1 MKLHASLIAAAC
13 ALALSACGGGSDEQ
27 QPAGTS
33 GTTPAA
39 DPATPAGTTPGTD
52 AGTQSP
58 AGGQPPMDGG
68 APGAGGT
75 GTGGTGGTGTGGTGD
90 TGGSAGGNAATGGA
104 AGAAGGDNASGEA
117 AVSGCSVDMS
127 GNDMMRYDVSSITIP
142 SSCSEFTIN
151 LTHVGRLPEAA
162 MGHNVVITSQADMA
176 AVAADGI
183 SAGADAGYVK
193 PNDDRVIAATEMI
206 GGGESTSVTFDVS
219 KMQAGGSY
227 RFFCSFPGHSALMNG
242 TIQVG

>member
-1 MKLHASLIAAAC
+1 MKLHASLMAAAC

-27 QPAGTS
+27 PSAGTS
-33 GTTPAA
+33 GTSAASNPAA
-39 DPATPAGTTPGTD
+39 PDGSAPGSD
-52 AGTQSP
+52 AGTQAPS
-58 AGGQPPMDGG
+58 GGQPPVDGS

-75 GTGGTGGTGTGGTGD
+75 GTGD
-90 TGGSAGGNAATGGA
+90 TGAATGAPGA
-104 AGAAGGDNASGEA
+104 AGSAAGNDAGGEA
-117 AVSGCSVDMS
+117 AVNGCSVDMS
-127 GNDMMRYDVSSITIP
+127 GNDMMRYDVTSITIP

-162 MGHNVVITSQADMA
+162 MGHNVVVTADADMA

-183 SAGADAGYVK
+183 GAGAEAGYLK
-193 PNDDRVIAATEMI
+193 PDDDRIIAATEMI

-227 RFFCSFPGHSALMNG
+227 RFFCSFPGHAALMNG
-242 TIQVG
+242 TIRIG

>member
-27 QPAGTS
+27 QPAATS
-33 GTTPAA
+33 GTAPVTDPAA
-39 DPATPAGTTPGTD
+39 PAGTTPGNE
-52 AGTQSP
+52 AGSQAP
-58 AGGQPPMDGG
+58 AGQPAMGG
-68 APGAGGT
+68 DPSAT
-75 GTGGTGGTGTGGTGD
+75 GTAGSTAD
-90 TGGSAGGNAATGGA
+90 TGGNSAAGGI
-104 AGAAGGDNASGEA
+104 AGTAGTAGGDNASGEA
-117 AVSGCSVDMS
+117 AVTGCSVDIS

-142 SSCSEFTIN
+142 SSCSQFTIN

-162 MGHNVVITSQADMA
+162 MGHNVVITSDADMA

-193 PNDDRVIAATEMI
+193 PDDDRVIAATEMI

-227 RFFCSFPGHSALMNG
+227 RFFCSFPGHAALMNG
-242 TIQVG
+242 TIRVG

>member
-13 ALALSACGGGSDEQ
+13 ALALSACGGGSDDQ
-27 QPAGTS
+27 RTAGTS
-33 GTTPAA
+33 ATTPAS
-39 DPATPAGTTPGTD
+39 DPATVTPPADTTAA
-52 AGTQSP
+52 AGQAP
-58 AGGQPPMDGG
+58 MAGATGMDG
-68 APGAGGT
+68 AV
-75 GTGGTGGTGTGGTGD
+75 TGD
-90 TGGSAGGNAATGGA
+90 TTAGAGDTAASA
-104 AGAAGGDNASGEA
+104 AGATAATTAAGDNASGEA
-117 AVSGCSVDMS
+117 AVSGCSVDMT

-176 AVAADGI
+176 GVAADGI

-193 PNDDRVIAATEMI
+193 ANDDRVIAATEMI
-206 GGGESTSVTFDVS
+206 GGGERTSVTFDVS
-219 KMQAGGSY
+219 KMEAGGAY

-242 TIQVG
+242 SIRIG

>member
-1 MKLHASLIAAAC
+1 
-13 ALALSACGGGSDEQ
+13 
-27 QPAGTS
+27 
-33 GTTPAA
+33 
-39 DPATPAGTTPGTD
+39 
-52 AGTQSP
+52 
-58 AGGQPPMDGG
+58 
-68 APGAGGT
+68 
-75 GTGGTGGTGTGGTGD
+75 
-90 TGGSAGGNAATGGA
+90 
-104 AGAAGGDNASGEA
+104 GDNASGEA

-127 GNDMMRYDVSSITIP
+127 SNDMMRYDVSSITIP